1 MKRFFSR
8 KRNSK
13 CLSSSSTPGGKK
25 IFLLEWEHLNFTCTF
40 RGTMKRI
47 SREFYSDLSGN
58 RCTKVAPRRSSRL
71 SVYLEIFPTVVDQ
84 CVIVKAGK

>member
-1 MKRFFSR
+1 MPVLWK
-8 KRNSK
+8 KIRNVFQVFP
-13 CLSSSSTPGGKK
+13 LQEGKK
-25 IFLLEWEHLNFTCTF
+25 IFLLKWEHLNFTCTF

-47 SREFYSDLSGN
+47 SREFYGDLSGN
-58 RCTKVAPRRSSRL
+58 RCTKVAPLRSSRL